1 MVIRKGMEQK
11 LVFKN
16 FVEAP
21 LNFYP
26 TYKYDIG
33 TSNYDTGR
41 KQRPPAWTD
50 RILYVERGLEC
61 LEYSSE
67 DNIQS
72 SDHRPVYATF
82 LADVEGFSNI
92 ERKIDTD
99 RSSEAFLKVDGDFE
113 SPAFT
118 QESQVCTIA

>member
-1 MVIRKGMEQK
+1 MYYRKSMEQN

-16 FVEAP
+16 FIEAP

-33 TSNYDTGR
+33 SSNYDTGR

-61 LEYSSE
+61 LEYCSE
-67 DNIQS
+67 DDIQS

-82 LADVEGFSNI
+82 LATVEGYANI
-92 ERKIDTD
+92 ESQLETD
-99 RSSEAFLKVDGDFE
+99 RSSEAFLKIDGEFE